1 VAKIADAVLRA
12 KPATILFEAANPR
25 HEHEWAV
32 WRDAAIPPD
41 KTLAP
46 GVLDSTTNYIEHP
59 DLVAQRLLHY
69 VDIVG
74 PGRVMAGTD
83 CGFGTW
89 SGFGSVD
96 PDICWAKL
104 TSLAEGARRASE
116 RAAGPPSAASMGPG
130 SPS

>member
-1 VAKIADAVLRA
+1 VAKIVDVVLRA

-25 HEHEWAV
+25 HEHEWAA
-32 WRDAAIPPD
+32 WDEAAIPAG

-46 GVLDSTTNYIEHP
+46 GVVDSTTNYIEHP
-59 DLVAQRLLHY
+59 DLVAQRIRSY
-69 VDIVG
+69 TDIVG
-74 PGRVMAGTD
+74 TGRVMAGTD

-104 TSLAEGARRASE
+104 ASLAEGARRASE
-116 RAAGPPSAASMGPG
+116 RA
-130 SPS
+130 